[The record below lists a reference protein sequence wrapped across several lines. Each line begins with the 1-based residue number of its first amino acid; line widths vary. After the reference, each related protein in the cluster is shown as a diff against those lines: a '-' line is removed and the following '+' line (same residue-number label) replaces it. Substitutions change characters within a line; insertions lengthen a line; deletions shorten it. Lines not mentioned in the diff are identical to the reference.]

1 MYIYNYSNLFYKL
14 SIIAFISISIC
25 SHLLAQPAD
34 NQIVADNTTPAK
46 NTIEILNLQE
56 YAAVYDVKNSQ
67 AKVILPKELST
78 RLQAGER
85 ITVLDA
91 RSLEEYNIS
100 HIRQARRVGF
110 SDFSSERIWM
120 YNRQKPIVV
129 YCAVGER
136 SRIVADY
143 LLYVGFSNVSIL
155 EQSIIGWV
163 NAGFA
168 LVDSKNITTN
178 YVHIGSKDNQSLL
191 KKGRAKW

>member
-1 MYIYNYSNLFYKL
+1 MAI
-14 SIIAFISISIC
+14 ISIHITA
-25 SHLLAQPAD
+25 HGIAQPAD
-34 NQIVADNTTPAK
+34 NQTVAVNNAQDK

-67 AKVILPKELST
+67 AKTVLAKDLSA

-85 ITVLDA
+85 ISILDA
-91 RSLEEYNIS
+91 RSPEEYNIS
-100 HIRQARRVGF
+100 HLRQARRVGYI
-110 SDFSSERIWM
+110 DFSSERIWM

-129 YCAVGER
+129 YCTVGER

-143 LLYVGFSNVSIL
+143 LLYVGFSDVSIL

-163 NAGFA
+163 NAGLP
-168 LVDSKNITTN
+168 LVDSKNINTS